1 MPALSDASRDARV
14 VGRAHDRATTMV
26 MDASTLARA
35 LVAHVVAV
43 RERVSLVD
51 VAGAIVAFAL
61 CIGGWFLVARARA
74 RAVVAN
80 AGVETMRWRPKVFW
94 SLYQKSQGSLLRRVE
109 ARFSR
114 ASARRAFGA
123 VVGTCPFVHVGEAK
137 LARDVLRE
145 TSVKAPLYHAFE
157 AFSGRG
163 IFTAEG
169 KDWEEKRS
177 DVLKS
182 FNVVGLTS
190 LRDRAVE
197 ESARVVHDI
206 KGKLLQS
213 LQRSGDILEVQ
224 MLPVLQRLALR
235 VTFGYL
241 TGVSLEEACKTFGQ
255 DPEWIENSYLEAST
269 FLRQS
274 IPARA
279 RSIWMISDVL
289 YRFTPVGFREWMK
302 IRVTRKVSSLAL
314 RAAKEDSPLGIIG
327 SGKSHS
333 KDGRVFVRIDRFPR
347 GMLDEVTTLLFAG
360 HDTQSAT
367 LSWCLLQLVD
377 KLEIQEELRSSFN
390 DRAMADALG
399 LSWTGSKRWKDVD
412 AEETSTPAWAT
423 SAFAPLLE
431 AVLRETLRL
440 HPAAPL
446 VVRKLASDVKSKDAV
461 IPKGCAVGVWLSSVH
476 RDKDVWDCPEE
487 FDPSRWL
494 SQTARHVR
502 AGSAS
507 SFTEDEDDAQGSPS
521 SRATSDRASTRPNGA
536 LRHKGVGYMP
546 FAYGPR
552 SCVGQQLA
560 QVTMRVALAHL
571 IESFVFT
578 PSDDADARA
587 PSVGFTVTPTTGAPV
602 RVRLAK

>member
-1 MPALSDASRDARV
+1 
-14 VGRAHDRATTMV
+14 MV

-255 DPEWIENSYLEAST
+255 DPEWVENSYLEAST

>member
-1 MPALSDASRDARV
+1 MA
-14 VGRAHDRATTMV
+14 
-26 MDASTLARA
+26 MDASALVRA
-35 LVAHVVAV
+35 LVARVVAA

-51 VAGAIVAFAL
+51 VARALIAFAL
-61 CIGGWFLVARARA
+61 CAGGWFLVARARA

-80 AGVETMRWRPKVFW
+80 AGVETMRWRPKVLW
-94 SLYQKSQGSLLRRVE
+94 RLYQKSQGSLLRRVE

-114 ASARRAFGA
+114 AGSRRAFGA

-157 AFSGRG
+157 AFSGKG

-169 KDWEEKRS
+169 KDWEDKRS
-177 DVLKS
+177 DVLKA
-182 FNVVGLTS
+182 FNVVGLTP

-197 ESARVVHDI
+197 ESARMVRDI
-206 KGKLLQS
+206 KGKLLQG
-213 LQRSGDILEVQ
+213 LNRRGNVLEMQ

-241 TGVSLEEACKTFGQ
+241 TGVSLDEACKKFGQ
-255 DPEWIENSYLEAST
+255 DPVRVENSYLKAST

-279 RSIWMISDVL
+279 RSIWMFSDVL
-289 YRFTPVGFREWMK
+289 YRLTPVGFSEWIK
-302 IRVTRKVSSLAL
+302 IKVTRKVSSLAL
-314 RAAKEDSPLGIIG
+314 RAAKEDSPLGVIR
-327 SGKSHS
+327 SGKSHF
-333 KDGRVFVRIDRFPR
+333 KDGPVFVRFKRFPR

-377 KLEIQEELRSSFN
+377 KVEIQEELRSSFN
-390 DRAMADALG
+390 DRTMADALG
-399 LSWTGSKRWKDVD
+399 LSWTGNKRWKDVD
-412 AEETSTPAWAT
+412 AEETPTPAWAT

-446 VVRKLASDVKSKDAV
+446 VVRKLTSDVKSKDDI

-476 RDKDVWDCPEE
+476 RDEEVWDSPEE

-494 SQTARHVR
+494 GHAARHVR

-507 SFTEDEDDAQGSPS
+507 SFTEDEDDAQGSPL
-521 SRATSDRASTRPNGA
+521 SRATSDRASPRPDGA

-578 PSDDADARA
+578 PSDDADARS

>member
-1 MPALSDASRDARV
+1 
-14 VGRAHDRATTMV
+14 MV

-255 DPEWIENSYLEAST
+255 DPEWVENSYLEAST

-560 QVTMRVALAHL
+560 QVTMRIALAHL

>member
-1 MPALSDASRDARV
+1 
-14 VGRAHDRATTMV
+14 
-26 MDASTLARA
+26 
-35 LVAHVVAV
+35 
-43 RERVSLVD
+43 
-51 VAGAIVAFAL
+51 
-61 CIGGWFLVARARA
+61 
-74 RAVVAN
+74 VAN

-114 ASARRAFGA
+114 ASARRRAFGA

-255 DPEWIENSYLEAST
+255 DPEWVENSYLEAST

-560 QVTMRVALAHL
+560 QVTMRIALAHL

>member
-1 MPALSDASRDARV
+1 
-14 VGRAHDRATTMV
+14 
-26 MDASTLARA
+26 
-35 LVAHVVAV
+35 
-43 RERVSLVD
+43 
-51 VAGAIVAFAL
+51 
-61 CIGGWFLVARARA
+61 
-74 RAVVAN
+74 
-80 AGVETMRWRPKVFW
+80 MRWRPKVLW
-94 SLYQKSQGSLLRRVE
+94 RLYQKSQGSLLRRVE

-114 ASARRAFGA
+114 ARSRRAFGA

-157 AFSGRG
+157 AFSGKG

-169 KDWEEKRS
+169 KDWEDKRS
-177 DVLKS
+177 DVLKA
-182 FNVVGLTS
+182 FNVVGLTP

-197 ESARVVHDI
+197 ESARMVRDI

-213 LQRSGDILEVQ
+213 LHRRGNVLEMQ

-241 TGVSLEEACKTFGQ
+241 TGVSLDEACKKFGQ
-255 DPEWIENSYLEAST
+255 DPVRVENSYLKAST

-279 RSIWMISDVL
+279 RSIWMFSDVL
-289 YRFTPVGFREWMK
+289 YRLTPVGFSEWIK
-302 IRVTRKVSSLAL
+302 IKVTRKVSSLAL
-314 RAAKEDSPLGIIG
+314 RAAKEDSPLGVIR
-327 SGKSHS
+327 SGKSHF
-333 KDGRVFVRIDRFPR
+333 KDGPVFVRFKRFPR

-377 KLEIQEELRSSFN
+377 KVEIQEELRSSFN
-390 DRAMADALG
+390 DRTMADALG
-399 LSWTGSKRWKDVD
+399 LSWTGNKRWKDVD
-412 AEETSTPAWAT
+412 AEETPTPAWAT

-446 VVRKLASDVKSKDAV
+446 VVRKLTSDVKSKDDI

-476 RDKDVWDCPEE
+476 RDEEVWDSPEE

-494 SQTARHVR
+494 GHAARHVR

-507 SFTEDEDDAQGSPS
+507 SFTEDEDDAQGSPL
-521 SRATSDRASTRPNGA
+521 SRATSDRASPRPEGA

-578 PSDDADARA
+578 PSDDADARS

>member
-1 MPALSDASRDARV
+1 MA
-14 VGRAHDRATTMV
+14 
-26 MDASTLARA
+26 MDASALVRA
-35 LVAHVVAV
+35 LVARVVAA

-51 VAGAIVAFAL
+51 VARALIAFAL
-61 CIGGWFLVARARA
+61 GAGGWFLVARARA

-80 AGVETMRWRPKVFW
+80 AGVETMRWRPKVLW
-94 SLYQKSQGSLLRRVE
+94 RLYQKSQGSLLRRVE

-114 ASARRAFGA
+114 AGSRRAFGA

-157 AFSGRG
+157 AFSGKG

-169 KDWEEKRS
+169 KDWEDKRS
-177 DVLKS
+177 DVLKA
-182 FNVVGLTS
+182 FNVVGLTP

-197 ESARVVHDI
+197 ESARMVRDI

-213 LQRSGDILEVQ
+213 LHRRGNVLEMQ

-241 TGVSLEEACKTFGQ
+241 TGVSLDEACKKFGQ
-255 DPEWIENSYLEAST
+255 DPVRVENSYLKAST

-279 RSIWMISDVL
+279 RSIWMFSDVL
-289 YRFTPVGFREWMK
+289 YRLTPVGFSEWIK
-302 IRVTRKVSSLAL
+302 IKVTRKVSSLAL
-314 RAAKEDSPLGIIG
+314 RAAKEDSPLGVIR
-327 SGKSHS
+327 SGKSHF
-333 KDGRVFVRIDRFPR
+333 KDGPVFVRFKRFPR

-377 KLEIQEELRSSFN
+377 KVEIQEELRSSFN
-390 DRAMADALG
+390 DRTMADALG
-399 LSWTGSKRWKDVD
+399 LSWTGNKRWKDVD
-412 AEETSTPAWAT
+412 AEETPTPAWAT

-446 VVRKLASDVKSKDAV
+446 VVRKLTSDVKSKDNS

-476 RDKDVWDCPEE
+476 RDEEVWDSPEE

-494 SQTARHVR
+494 GHAARHVR

-507 SFTEDEDDAQGSPS
+507 SFTEDEDDAQGSPL
-521 SRATSDRASTRPNGA
+521 SRATSDRASPRPEGA

-578 PSDDADARA
+578 PSDDADARS
-587 PSVGFTVTPTTGAPV
+587 PSVGFTVTPTNGAPV
-602 RVRLAK
+602 RVSLAK

>member
-1 MPALSDASRDARV
+1 
-14 VGRAHDRATTMV
+14 MV

-560 QVTMRVALAHL
+560 QVTMRIALAHL

>member
-255 DPEWIENSYLEAST
+255 DPEWVENSYLEAST

-560 QVTMRVALAHL
+560 QVTMRIALAHL

>member
-1 MPALSDASRDARV
+1 
-14 VGRAHDRATTMV
+14 MV

-80 AGVETMRWRPKVFW
+80 AGMETMRWRPKVFW

-255 DPEWIENSYLEAST
+255 DPEWVENSYLEAST

-560 QVTMRVALAHL
+560 QVTMRIALAHL

>member
-1 MPALSDASRDARV
+1 
-14 VGRAHDRATTMV
+14 MV

-255 DPEWIENSYLEAST
+255 DPEWVENSYLEAST

-536 LRHKGVGYMP
+536 LRHKGLGYMP

-560 QVTMRVALAHL
+560 QVTMRIALAHL

>member
-1 MPALSDASRDARV
+1 
-14 VGRAHDRATTMV
+14 
-26 MDASTLARA
+26 
-35 LVAHVVAV
+35 
-43 RERVSLVD
+43 
-51 VAGAIVAFAL
+51 
-61 CIGGWFLVARARA
+61 
-74 RAVVAN
+74 
-80 AGVETMRWRPKVFW
+80 
-94 SLYQKSQGSLLRRVE
+94 
-109 ARFSR
+109 
-114 ASARRAFGA
+114 
-123 VVGTCPFVHVGEAK
+123 
-137 LARDVLRE
+137 
-145 TSVKAPLYHAFE
+145 
-157 AFSGRG
+157 
-163 IFTAEG
+163 
-169 KDWEEKRS
+169 
-177 DVLKS
+177 
-182 FNVVGLTS
+182 
-190 LRDRAVE
+190 
-197 ESARVVHDI
+197 
-206 KGKLLQS
+206 
-213 LQRSGDILEVQ
+213 
-224 MLPVLQRLALR
+224 
-235 VTFGYL
+235 
-241 TGVSLEEACKTFGQ
+241 
-255 DPEWIENSYLEAST
+255 
-269 FLRQS
+269 
-274 IPARA
+274 
-279 RSIWMISDVL
+279 
-289 YRFTPVGFREWMK
+289 
-302 IRVTRKVSSLAL
+302 
-314 RAAKEDSPLGIIG
+314 
-327 SGKSHS
+327 
-333 KDGRVFVRIDRFPR
+333 
-347 GMLDEVTTLLFAG
+347 MLDEVTTLLFAG

-446 VVRKLASDVKSKDAV
+446 VVRKLTSDVESKGAV

>member
-1 MPALSDASRDARV
+1 MMA
-14 VGRAHDRATTMV
+14 
-26 MDASTLARA
+26 MDASAIARA

-43 RERVSLVD
+43 RERVSLID

-61 CIGGWFLVARARA
+61 CVGGWFLVACARA

-114 ASARRAFGA
+114 ASARRRAFGA

-157 AFSGRG
+157 AFSGQG

-177 DVLKS
+177 DVLKA

-197 ESARVVHDI
+197 ESARVVRDI

-213 LQRSGDILEVQ
+213 LQRGEDVLEVQ

-241 TGVSLEEACKTFGQ
+241 TGVSLGEACKTFGQ
-255 DPEWIENSYLEAST
+255 DPERVEASYLKAST

-314 RAAKEDSPLGIIG
+314 RAAKEDSPLGLIG

-333 KDGRVFVRIDRFPR
+333 KDGHVFVRFNRFPR

-446 VVRKLASDVKSKDAV
+446 VVRKLASDVESKGAV

-507 SFTEDEDDAQGSPS
+507 SFTEDEDDAQCSPS

-560 QVTMRVALAHL
+560 QVTMRVALSHL

-578 PSDDADARA
+578 PTDDVDARA

>member
-1 MPALSDASRDARV
+1 
-14 VGRAHDRATTMV
+14 
-26 MDASTLARA
+26 MDASALVRA
-35 LVAHVVAV
+35 LVAHVVAA

-51 VAGAIVAFAL
+51 VARALIAFAL
-61 CIGGWFLVARARA
+61 SAGGWFLVARARA

-94 SLYQKSQGSLLRRVE
+94 RLYQKSQGSLLRRVE

-114 ASARRAFGA
+114 ASSRRAFGA

-157 AFSGRG
+157 AFSGKG

-169 KDWEEKRS
+169 KDWEDKRS
-177 DVLKS
+177 DVLKA
-182 FNVVGLTS
+182 FNVVGLTP

-197 ESARVVHDI
+197 ESARMVRDI

-213 LQRSGDILEVQ
+213 LHRRGNVLEMQ

-241 TGVSLEEACKTFGQ
+241 TGVSLDEACKKFGQ
-255 DPEWIENSYLEAST
+255 DPVRVENSYLKAST

-279 RSIWMISDVL
+279 RSIWMFSDVL
-289 YRFTPVGFREWMK
+289 YRLTPVGFSEWMK
-302 IRVTRKVSSLAL
+302 IKVTRKVSSLAL
-314 RAAKEDSPLGIIG
+314 RAATEDSPLGVIR
-327 SGKSHS
+327 SGKSHF
-333 KDGRVFVRIDRFPR
+333 KDGPVFVRFKRFPR

-377 KLEIQEELRSSFN
+377 KVEIQEELRSSFN

-399 LSWTGSKRWKDVD
+399 LAWTGCKRWKDVD
-412 AEETSTPAWAT
+412 AEETPTPAWAT

-446 VVRKLASDVKSKDAV
+446 VVRKLTSDVKSKDDI

-476 RDKDVWDCPEE
+476 RDEEVWDSPEE

-494 SQTARHVR
+494 GHAAHHVR

-507 SFTEDEDDAQGSPS
+507 SFTEDEDDAQGSPL
-521 SRATSDRASTRPNGA
+521 SRATSDRASPRPDGA

-578 PSDDADARA
+578 PSNDAAARS

>member
-1 MPALSDASRDARV
+1 MA
-14 VGRAHDRATTMV
+14 
-26 MDASTLARA
+26 MDASAIARA

-61 CIGGWFLVARARA
+61 CVGGWFLVARARA

-114 ASARRAFGA
+114 ASARRRAFGA

-157 AFSGRG
+157 AFSGQG

-177 DVLKS
+177 DVLKA

-197 ESARVVHDI
+197 ESARVVRDI

-213 LQRSGDILEVQ
+213 LQRGEDISEVQ
-224 MLPVLQRLALR
+224 MLPVLQRLSLR

-241 TGVSLEEACKTFGQ
+241 TGVSLEEACKTFGEN
-255 DPEWIENSYLEAST
+255 PERVENSYLQAST

-289 YRFTPVGFREWMK
+289 YWFTPVGFREWMK

-314 RAAKEDSPLGIIG
+314 RAAKEDSPLGLIG

-333 KDGRVFVRIDRFPR
+333 KDGHVFVRFNRFPR

-377 KLEIQEELRSSFN
+377 QLEIQEELRSSFN

-446 VVRKLASDVKSKDAV
+446 VVRKLTSDVESKGAV
-461 IPKGCAVGVWLSSVH
+461 IPKGCAIGVWLSSVH